1 MAQQKKQNKAQKK
14 KEKKKEES
22 LAPVYSKSELKR
34 AEALRREKQRLQ
46 NLQRKGRHVFAEL
59 GIEEQKEQQAQVE
72 PQEPPELPPMP
83 SSPVEEP
90 KKSSRWFCRILG
102 LFIVFTLFIVIVRMF
117 PTYRLVLDI
126 PDKSLDAF
134 QTLSDSMK
142 TIYGTRYI
150 LSEMSYD
157 AEQKVKRL
165 YIQINFKSFSELC
178 NFYLSPWFKRLAAY
192 SMMFYS
198 VCATNN

>member
-1 MAQQKKQNKAQKK
+1 MA
-14 KEKKKEES
+14 
-22 LAPVYSKSELKR
+22 PTYSKSELKR
-34 AEALRREKQRLQ
+34 AEALRREKQRMRD
-46 NLQRKGRHVFAEL
+46 LQRNGRHVF
-59 GIEEQKEQQAQVE
+59 GKPFIEERKEQQAQVEPQELQE

-83 SSPVEEP
+83 SSPAEEP
-90 KKSSRWFCRILG
+90 KKASRWFWRVLG
-102 LFIVFTLFIVIVRMF
+102 LLIVFILFVMIVRMF

-142 TIYGTRYI
+142 TIYGARYI
-150 LSEMSYD
+150 LSEMSHD
-157 AEQKVKRL
+157 AEQKVRRM

-192 SMMFYS
+192 SLMFYS

>member
-1 MAQQKKQNKAQKK
+1 MA
-14 KEKKKEES
+14 
-22 LAPVYSKSELKR
+22 PTYSKSELKR
-34 AEALRREKQRLQ
+34 AEALRREKQRMRD
-46 NLQRKGRHVFAEL
+46 LQRNGRSVF
-59 GIEEQKEQQAQVE
+59 GKPFIEERKEQQAQME
-72 PQEPPELPPMP
+72 AQEPPELPPLP

-90 KKSSRWFCRILG
+90 KKASRWFWCILG
-102 LFIVFTLFIVIVRMF
+102 LLIVFVLFVMIVRMF

-126 PDKSLDAF
+126 PDKSMNAF

-142 TIYGTRYI
+142 TIYGARYI

-157 AEQKVKRL
+157 AEQKVRRM
-165 YIQINFKSFSELC
+165 YIQINFKTFSELC

-192 SMMFYS
+192 SLMFYS